1 MGNCAVMSS
10 DGAGRRETTEDVYS
24 HLYGRRKGKKLRPR
38 HNQLLEDL
46 LPRVAIDI
54 AQPMVDLAGL
64 FVSEAFSC
72 ELDTGSHEENAS
84 GQVPEAPFR
93 FDRNGQSSRPQNIRL
108 EIGFGGGEHLLA
120 QALAHPDIGFLGC
133 EPFVPGIA
141 KALAGIEAEG
151 IENLRIFQG
160 DAALLIA
167 ALPASCLDRVYLLYP
182 DPWPKRRQRKR
193 RFLSDSMLVD
203 LARVMRS
210 GAELRFATDI
220 DDYAGWT
227 LARILRSQ
235 NFAWPARSAQDWQK
249 PWNDWGST
257 RYEEKAL
264 SAGRSPAYFNF
275 VRI

>member
-1 MGNCAVMSS
+1 MGNCAVTSS
-10 DGAGRRETTEDVYS
+10 DGAGRREVSEDVHS
-24 HLYGRRKGKKLRPR
+24 HLYGRRRGKKLRPYQNR
-38 HNQLLEDL
+38 LLEDL
-46 LPRVAIDI
+46 LPRIAIDI
-54 AQPMVDLAGL
+54 AQPMVDLP
-64 FVSEAFSC
+64 AFFIQ
-72 ELDTGSHEENAS
+72 G
-84 GQVPEAPFR
+84 PR
-93 FDRNGQSSRPQNIRL
+93 NIRL

-133 EPFVPGIA
+133 EPFVNGVA
-141 KALAGIEAEG
+141 KALAGIAAEG

-160 DAALLIA
+160 DAALLIG

-203 LARVMRS
+203 LARVMRK

-249 PWNDWGST
+249 PWNGWSST

-264 SAGRSPAYFNF
+264 SAGRRPAYFSF